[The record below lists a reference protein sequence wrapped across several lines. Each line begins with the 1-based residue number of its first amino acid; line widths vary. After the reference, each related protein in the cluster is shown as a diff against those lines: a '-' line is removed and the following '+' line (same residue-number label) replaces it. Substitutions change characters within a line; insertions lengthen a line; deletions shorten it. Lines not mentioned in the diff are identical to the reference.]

1 MKGFSFFDSILVLK
15 SIGDDDSSW
24 LFSHVFDTAIA
35 LIQKIDFFLEALD
48 FELTVAFFEFA
59 SLHAALEILELADL
73 LVDGFDVS
81 KHTTNPTNG
90 HIRHLNRLGGL
101 FDDVFHLLF
110 GTDEEDLFALSDD
123 TSDLWEILVESLNG
137 LLEVDNMGAFALT
150 VDIWS
155 HLWVPTAGLV
165 TKMCTSSK
173 KLFDVC
179 LYRHNNLS
187 ASLSYESC
195 FVNLYY

>member
-1 MKGFSFFDSILVLK
+1 MTISNFCVGFVVF
-15 SIGDDDSSW
+15 IG
-24 LFSHVFDTAIA
+24 
-35 LIQKIDFFLEALD
+35 
-48 FELTVAFFEFA
+48 
-59 SLHAALEILELADL
+59 L
-73 LVDGFDVS
+73 LVITG
-81 KHTTNPTNG
+81 
-90 HIRHLNRLGGL
+90 IIGL
-101 FDDVFHLLF
+101 AFMWV
-110 GTDEEDLFALSDD
+110 TDEENLFALSDD

-137 LLEVDNMGAFALT
+137 LLEIDNMGAFALT